1 MITLNLN
8 ANGKEQQKI
17 KAYLENNVS
26 EILADKINNGVQIE
40 KDGKTLTNKKDLN
53 TFMAYAEEQVLKL
66 IAENERKGRQMRCI
80 DDSDVYGWAIH
91 YFEEDSIEGKLY
103 NEDGTEYQPPK
114 PVKTPTTHAVTYTPP
129 KPQPKPQISMFDL
142 LSENK
147 QPDKIDNSADDS
159 KDETDEL
166 VNEEL
171 EEEPA
176 PIVEQSKP
184 EQPKPKGS
192 AMWQHYLSV
201 KEKYKDCIVFYR
213 LGDFYEM
220 FGEDA
225 KIASD
230 ILNLTLTGRDC
241 GLKERIPM
249 AGVPFHA
256 VDNYISKLVSKN
268 YKVAVCEPIEGE
280 MNVERVIV
288 KHHEENQIVD
298 IKSGEILHTQEQPAD
313 TDDELCLDAF
323 DKDAFLILYDL
334 LDGKIELQ

>member
-8 ANGKEQQKI
+8 ANGKEQEKI

-40 KDGKTLTNKKDLN
+40 KDGKTLINKKDLN
-53 TFMAYAEEQVLKL
+53 TFMIYAEEQVLKL

-103 NEDGTEYQPPK
+103 NEDGSEYKPPA
-114 PVKTPTTHAVTYTPP
+114 PVKKTPTTPTVTHTLP
-129 KPQPKPQISMFDL
+129 KPAPKPQISMFDL

-147 QPDKIDNSADDS
+147 QPDEANGNADNLGD
-159 KDETDEL
+159 K
-166 VNEEL
+166 EL

-176 PIVEQSKP
+176 PVV

-241 GLKERIPM
+241 GLNERVPM

-268 YKVAVCEPIEGE
+268 YKVAVCEPIDGE
-280 MNVERVIV
+280 MNVERVII

-298 IKSGEILHTQEQPAD
+298 IKSGEILHTQEQPTD

>member
-1 MITLNLN
+1 MKTNLNLT
-8 ANGKEQQKI
+8 ATGAEQQLI
-17 KAYLENNVS
+17 LAYLQENAS
-26 EILADKINNGVQIE
+26 EVLAEKINNGAGIE
-40 KDGKTLTNKKDLN
+40 KDGKRLVNKKTLEG
-53 TFMAYAEEQVLKL
+53 FMQFASDKAKKL
-66 IAENERKGRQMRCI
+66 VDKNAKSACVK
-80 DDSDVYGWAIH
+80 SDTVFGWAMH

-103 NEDGTEYQPPK
+103 NEDGSEYKLPAS
-114 PVKTPTTHAVTYTPP
+114 VKKATTTPAVTYTPP
-129 KPQPKPQISMFDL
+129 KPAPKPQISMFNL

-147 QPDKIDNSADDS
+147 QPDEVNGNANDN
-159 KDETDEL
+159 KDETDEFDDKK
-166 VNEEL
+166 L

-176 PIVEQSKP
+176 PVV

-241 GLKERIPM
+241 GLNERVPM
-249 AGVPFHA
+249 AGVPCHA

-268 YKVAVCEPIEGE
+268 YKIAVCEPIDGE
-280 MNVERVIV
+280 MNVERVII

-298 IKSGEILHTQEQPAD
+298 IKSGEILHTQEQASD
-313 TDDELCLDAF
+313 TDEDFPLSAF
-323 DKDAFLILYDL
+323 DKEAMVILL
-334 LDGKIELQ
+334 ELFDGKIDLQ

>member
-1 MITLNLN
+1 MIALNLN
-8 ANGKEQQKI
+8 ANGKEQEKI

-26 EILADKINNGVQIE
+26 KILADKINNGVQIV

-53 TFMAYAEEQVLKL
+53 TFMTYAEEQVLKL

-91 YFEEDSIEGKLY
+91 YFEEESIEGKLY
-103 NEDGTEYQPPK
+103 NEDGSEYKPPA
-114 PVKTPTTHAVTYTPP
+114 PVKKTPNTPAVTYTPP

-147 QPDKIDNSADDS
+147 QPDKIDDSADDS

-166 VNEEL
+166 DNEEL

-176 PIVEQSKP
+176 PIVEQPKP

-241 GLKERIPM
+241 GLKERVPM
-249 AGVPFHA
+249 TGVPFHA

-268 YKVAVCEPIEGE
+268 YKVAICEQLSGD
-280 MNVERVIV
+280 VDRVIA
-288 KHHEENQIVD
+288 KQPDSQIVD
-298 IKSGEILHTQEQPAD
+298 IKSGEILHTQEQSLN
-313 TDDELCLDAF
+313 TDEDFPLSAF
-323 DKDAFLILYDL
+323 DKNAMVILL
-334 LDGKIELQ
+334 ELFDGKIDLQ